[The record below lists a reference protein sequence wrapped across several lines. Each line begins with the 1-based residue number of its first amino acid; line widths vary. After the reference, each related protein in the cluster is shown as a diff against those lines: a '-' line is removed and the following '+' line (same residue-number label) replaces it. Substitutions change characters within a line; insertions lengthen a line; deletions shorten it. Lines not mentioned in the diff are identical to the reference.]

1 MNHNLHNEL
10 ADPIQ
15 RLAIAMEPATYI
27 RPLRHQAAWL
37 LQPSRRPATDPMLFT
52 EWPLIGSQSEAEHP
66 REHQK
71 GKRATVDESLLVLKP
86 ASDGLQHLTHE
97 C

>member
-1 MNHNLHNEL
+1 MPGRHADEAAHSPRQRMNHNLHNGL
-10 ADPIQ
+10 TDPIQ

-52 EWPLIGSQSEAEHP
+52 E
-66 REHQK
+66 
-71 GKRATVDESLLVLKP
+71 
-86 ASDGLQHLTHE
+86 
-97 C
+97 